1 MLDIAEIIRVME
13 NHLTNLRNMHILA
26 STALADLV
34 IKSELESKI
43 WHAERAIEQLRTLLE

>member
-1 MLDIAEIIRVME
+1 MLDIPEIIRVME

-26 STALADLV
+26 STALADLIV
-34 IKSELESKI
+34 RTELETKI